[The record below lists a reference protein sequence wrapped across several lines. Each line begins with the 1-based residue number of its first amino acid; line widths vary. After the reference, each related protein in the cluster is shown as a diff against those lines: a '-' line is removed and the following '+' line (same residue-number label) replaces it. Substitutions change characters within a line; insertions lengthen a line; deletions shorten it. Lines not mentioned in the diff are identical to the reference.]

1 MTDTITIT
9 TPKQLRHY
17 LSLQG
22 TIIAE
27 RKRTSGK
34 RVTYTVILNPASIEA
49 RYIRI
54 PPRLF
59 HALYE
64 DIDMI
69 RHGVGNNT
77 YYWVYQLKKGQ

>member
-1 MTDTITIT
+1 MTAPIAIT

-17 LSLQG
+17 LSLQA
-22 TIIAE
+22 IIAE

-34 RVTYTVILNPASIEA
+34 RVTYTVILNPTSIEA

-77 YYWVYQLKKGQ
+77 YYWVYRLKKGQ